1 MLIYITDRK
10 HCSGDFLWRIK
21 CLAQGKPDGIMLREK
36 DLSPQDYETL
46 ALKVHRICQEEQL
59 PFIVNQNLDV
69 AIEHKLPNIH
79 LSMENLRKAREHVS
93 LFDSVGASIHSVEEA
108 KEAEQ
113 LGVKYVIAGHIYETN
128 SKKGVPPRGVSFLKK
143 VCDSVQI
150 PVFAIGG
157 IATHHLEEI
166 YSAGAEGVCIMSLA
180 MTDPTPEKLSRQFH
194 D

>member
-10 HCSGDFLWRIK
+10 LCSGDFLSRIR

-36 DLSPQDYETL
+36 DLSPRDYETL
-46 ALKVHRICQEEQL
+46 AVKVHSICQEEQI

-69 AIEHKLPNIH
+69 AMKHKLPNIH
-79 LSMENLRKAREHVS
+79 LSMENLRKAREQIS

-113 LGVKYVIAGHIYETN
+113 LGAKYVIAGHIYATN

-143 VCDSVQI
+143 VCDAVQI

-157 IATHHLEEI
+157 IGTHHLEEI
-166 YSAGAEGVCIMSLA
+166 YSAGAEGVCIMSQA
-180 MTDPTPEKLSRQFH
+180 MTDPDPEKLSSQFH